1 MSKKEDE
8 LHELPAWKKKIIN
21 SKYLGRQFFWNG
33 LSQHDV
39 ADIDERLREL
49 EERVF
54 KTARKTDTTR
64 SQQMLLMR
72 DLGLLD
78 KLNEFKLSNHKK
90 AKLLS
95 ILLNASPDNIE
106 GDLSSIHRKDYKH
119 INVLNYE
126 FLLKTYNTVGLKELS
141 ESTDITLDE
150 LKSEK

>member
-1 MSKKEDE
+1 
-8 LHELPAWKKKIIN
+8 
-21 SKYLGRQFFWNG
+21 
-33 LSQHDV
+33 
-39 ADIDERLREL
+39 
-49 EERVF
+49 
-54 KTARKTDTTR
+54 
-64 SQQMLLMR
+64 MLLMR

-78 KLNEFKLSNHKK
+78 KLNEFKISNKKK

-126 FLLKTYNTVGLKELS
+126 FLLKTYNTVGLKELA
-141 ESTDITLDE
+141 ESTDITLDK